1 MKLTETQTAKILAN
15 EKVVSQ
21 LWSLVEGLA
30 VEVSTGQF
38 PADLD
43 DWECRLAETMF
54 NLIKEESQ

>member
-1 MKLTETQTAKILAN
+1 LKLTEDQIAKVLADDS
-15 EKVVSQ
+15 VVSQ

-43 DWECRLAETMF
+43 DWECRLAETMY
-54 NLIKEESQ
+54 NIIKEESQ

>member
-1 MKLTETQTAKILAN
+1 MKLTEEQIAGVLSD
-15 EKVVSQ
+15 ESVVSQ
-21 LWSLVEGLA
+21 LWSLAEGLA

-54 NLIKEESQ
+54 NIIKEESQ